1 MEKEERAAEM
11 AMKKVVAPTHKR
23 KCSTSAHLEEL
34 EKMLEISLM
43 PASPSRKT
51 SFADC
56 VSAARRPR

>member
-1 MEKEERAAEM
+1 MKKEELPAEM
-11 AMKKVVAPTHKR
+11 MMKKVMAPTHKR
-23 KCSTSAHLEEL
+23 KCSASTHLEEL

-51 SFADC
+51 SFVDC